1 MPPASARR
9 IQVPSIVMSV
19 WLKRWQCNARA
30 LALSLI
36 AGAVMTGA
44 GLAQAADDT
53 PPAPQSVAVTQLP
66 GWSQDRLDGLRQAI
80 ARQCALRVPPAPW
93 PHLCREL
100 PPVAE
105 LRAWIEGRFVAWPLA
120 DDKGRREGLITGYHE
135 PLLTGSLERENDR
148 QTPLFSPP
156 PEVASIAQSAANPSG
171 RVRRWHTRAEI
182 ESGQIDGLEP
192 IAWIDDP
199 VEAFFL
205 HVQGSARVRLR
216 DGTWLRVG
224 YAGHNGHTYRAI
236 GRVLIDR
243 GALSREDATAPG
255 IKAWLRANPA
265 LAAEVMQSNPRYV
278 FFRRLEHSTAD
289 GPFGSLGVPLT
300 PGRSIATDRSR
311 IPHGA
316 LMYLDG
322 IDPIHRRP
330 MRMTVVSQDTGGAI
344 LGTVRADVFWGAGDE
359 AEKRA
364 GLMRENGRLWLLWPA
379 DMAPPAIVHRAPQ

>member
-44 GLAQAADDT
+44 SLVRAADDT
-53 PPAPQSVAVTQLP
+53 PPAPQSVPVTQLP
-66 GWSQDRLDGLRQAI
+66 GWSQDRLDGLRQAM
-80 ARQCALRVPPAPW
+80 ARQCALRTPPAPW
-93 PHLCREL
+93 PQLCREL

-105 LRAWIEGRFVAWPLA
+105 LRAWIERRFVAWPLA

-135 PLLTGSLERENDR
+135 PLLSGSLQRENDR
-148 QTPLFSPP
+148 QTPLYSPP

-182 ESGQIDGLEP
+182 ESGQIEGLEP

-216 DGTWLRVG
+216 DGNWLRVG

-236 GRVLIDR
+236 GRVLIER

-330 MRMTVVSQDTGGAI
+330 MRMAVVSQDTGGAI

-379 DMAPPAIVHRAPQ
+379 DMAPPAIVHRAP